1 MDLQLHIS
9 SPAQNIFK
17 VSVLGLD
24 LGIHPIAQPYTAAI
38 LNLAPPSTYYLANTD
53 SGTTAGTS
61 GKQERKTA
69 ERKKSTKIL
78 WLLNLHSSC
87 EKQGTERFVSTK
99 WLLHLSSVSVLL
111 LFLFNCRSYLL
122 ELLSCTGI
130 AIPYSCETHNVCQ
143 WIHFS
148 LSFWK
153 WRGRKMSPLGRWC
166 VLVFA
171 SLPLQLP
178 LQNAQCEVCALR
190 NDAAKISLENT
201 SLYFLIKQKL

>member
-1 MDLQLHIS
+1 M
-9 SPAQNIFK
+9 
-17 VSVLGLD
+17 LGLD
-24 LGIHPIAQPYTAAI
+24 LGTHRIAQPNIAAI
-38 LNLAPPSTYYLANTD
+38 LNLAPPSTCYLANTD
-53 SGTTAGTS
+53 SGTTAGSS
-61 GKQERKTA
+61 GRQERKTA

-78 WLLNLHSSC
+78 WFLNLHPSC

-122 ELLSCTGI
+122 ELLSCAGI

-143 WIHFS
+143 GIHFS

-153 WRGRKMSPLGRWC
+153 RGRKMSPLGRWC

-178 LQNAQCEVCALR
+178 LQNAQCEVYALR
-190 NDAAKISLENT
+190 NDAARISLENT